1 MHLAAKT
8 PRARV
13 CVLLSVVVFC
23 FDQSTTH
30 THIDTQAVVDRC
42 NVFSAFICV
51 RVRTWRMDEDDVLTN
66 NRVANQARE
75 GSEICGESK
84 VGI

>member
-23 FDQSTTH
+23 FDHSTTN
-30 THIDTQAVVDRC
+30 TDTQAVVDRC

-75 GSEICGESK
+75 RSEIGGESK